1 MAVQIHNTAVIN
13 PSRVKLGV
21 DVTIGPYAIVEDGVE
36 IGDRCSIGSHTFIG
50 TGTTLDEAV
59 QVYHGAVVGGVPQD
73 LKYAGEETTTHVGA
87 RTIIREYVTIHRGT
101 IESQR
106 TVVGSD
112 VLLMA
117 YVHIAHDCE
126 VGDHV
131 IIANACSI
139 GGHVKIDDWAIIG
152 GMVPVHQFVK
162 IGAHSFIAGGFR
174 VTQDVPPYVRA
185 ARLPLTYNGVNY
197 EGLKRRGFK
206 SEQIRLIRQAY
217 QIIYRS
223 EMNTTQ
229 AMDYIE
235 KNLEMTPEIK
245 QILDFIRNSD
255 RGIIR
260 G

>member
-1 MAVQIHNTAVIN
+1 MPVQIHKTAVLN
-13 PSRVKLGV
+13 TQRVQLGS

-36 IGDRCSIGSHTFIG
+36 IGDRCRIGSHAFIG
-50 TGTTLDEAV
+50 TGTKLGADV

-73 LKYAGEETTTHVGA
+73 LKYAGEATTTQVGP
-87 RTIIREYVTIHRGT
+87 RTIIREYVTVHRGT
-101 IESQR
+101 LESME
-106 TVVGSD
+106 TVIGAD

-117 YVHIAHDCE
+117 YVHIAHDCR

-139 GGHVKIDDWAIIG
+139 GGHVKIDEWAIIG

-206 SEQIRLIRQAY
+206 PEQIHLIRQAY
-217 QIIYRS
+217 KILYRS
-223 EMNTTQ
+223 DLNTSQ
-229 AMDYIE
+229 AVEYIRN
-235 KNLEMTPEIK
+235 NLEQTPEI
-245 QILDFIRNSD
+245 QTILDFIHRSD